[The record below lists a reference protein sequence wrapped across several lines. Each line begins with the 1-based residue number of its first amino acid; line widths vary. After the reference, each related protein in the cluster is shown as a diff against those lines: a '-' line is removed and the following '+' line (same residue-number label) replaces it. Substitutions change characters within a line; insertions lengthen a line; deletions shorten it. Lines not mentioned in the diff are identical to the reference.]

1 MNEEKR
7 SVHILMSAFIISEM
21 LCVIFAN
28 NIMISGIPVEQYEPF
43 GNQNIVQASANSGI
57 LVLYVLLFT
66 LFLVII
72 IKLRLSIVFRG
83 IVVLIPLF
91 LMSSLM
97 LFQIQI
103 LPPQIY
109 FSNNLTNFLII
120 LSLMFDILV
129 AISILEGIII
139 VINAAFILLTSLI
152 GSYLA
157 ASLAPPTLFVIPV
170 AFALYDIYAVF
181 KGPLKTLIRVKGVK
195 SNKDAKF
202 INKKFGLLL
211 AHIVGFTIGAGDF
224 IFYSMLVAATFML
237 KGLIASLLVAVSINV
252 GIILTLILL
261 QKFKR
266 PLPGLPIPIT
276 FGILA
281 MLLV

>member
-72 IKLRLSIVFRG
+72 IKLRLNIVFRG
-83 IVVLIPLF
+83 IVVLMPLF

-103 LPPQIY
+103 LPPIY

-181 KGPLKTLIRVKGVK
+181 KGPLKTLIKVKRIK
-195 SNKDAKF
+195 SNKDAKL
-202 INKKFGLLL
+202 ISKKFGLLL
-211 AHIVGFTIGAGDF
+211 AHIGGFTIGAGDF

>member
-1 MNEEKR
+1 
-7 SVHILMSAFIISEM
+7 MSAFIISEM

-72 IKLRLSIVFRG
+72 IKLRLNIVFRG
-83 IVVLIPLF
+83 IVVLMPLF

-103 LPPQIY
+103 LPPIY

-181 KGPLKTLIRVKGVK
+181 KGPLKTLIKVKRIK
-195 SNKDAKF
+195 SNKDAKL
-202 INKKFGLLL
+202 ISKKFGLLL
-211 AHIVGFTIGAGDF
+211 AHIGGFTIGAGDF